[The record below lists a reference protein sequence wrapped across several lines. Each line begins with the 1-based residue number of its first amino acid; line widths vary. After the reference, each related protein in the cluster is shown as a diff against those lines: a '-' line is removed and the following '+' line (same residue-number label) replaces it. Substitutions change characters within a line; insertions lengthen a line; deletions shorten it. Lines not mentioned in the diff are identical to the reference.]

1 MSQWS
6 HIVRFLVVPSTQVR
20 VETLAAAV
28 VAGLEDD
35 TLSGVQRFSEMESLE
50 KALKSS

>member
-1 MSQWS
+1 
-6 HIVRFLVVPSTQVR
+6 VR

-35 TLSGVQRFSEMESLE
+35 SLSGVQRFAEMEALE